1 MGQRSTTETVVTVLQ
16 AFLHKRSWRQAELA
30 RHVDVTVAAL
40 RKHLNELS
48 ASGFPLVRED
58 DHPHVWW
65 SVPKD
70 WFPGAVIFDSE
81 SVPELLRQLTRLPRS
96 AARDRLIR
104 RILEAAPRKEPSP
117 TGAPTVLTRQSTE
130 SEESYLPLA
139 EDAANRR
146 ICLEFK
152 YFTMSRGTV
161 EWRHA
166 SVQRVVIG
174 PPARIV
180 AVCHRDG
187 ALKWFRLDNVL
198 GARLDDTVPHRTVDA
213 AAVESMLKESVDGFH
228 QGGAVRCAFF
238 VRAPESRWVEH
249 NLPGS
254 MTTEVV
260 PGGLRFST
268 TTAGVLRLA
277 RHVVG
282 LGAAAHAETPELALL
297 VAELARGALS
307 ASSAPSTSNEA
318 CGHAAC
324 AGRGAGGH
332 GSGGELA
339 QGSLRVSASG
349 RLHLVPTVTFLKGPN
364 SGKLACFQQP
374 VDLEDVSLRRDIDS
388 E

>member
-16 AFLHKRSWRQAELA
+16 AFLQRRSWKQADLA
-30 RHVDVTVAAL
+30 RHADVTVAAL

-65 SVPKD
+65 SVPKG
-70 WFPGAVIFDSE
+70 WFPGAVLFDSD

-104 RILEAAPRKEPSP
+104 RILEAAPRRP
-117 TGAPTVLTRQSTE
+117 TVPPGAPTVLTRQSTE

-146 ICLEFK
+146 ISLAFN
-152 YFTMSRGTV
+152 YFTASRGTV

-174 PPARIV
+174 PPARFV

-198 GARLDDTVPHRTVDA
+198 GARLDDTVPHRAADA
-213 AAVESMLKESVDGFH
+213 AAVEAMLKESVDGFH
-228 QGGAVRCAFF
+228 RGDAVRCVFF
-238 VRAPESRWVEH
+238 VRAPESRWVER

-254 MTTEVV
+254 MTVEQA
-260 PGGLRFST
+260 PDGLRFST
-268 TTAGVLRLA
+268 TTAGVIRLA

-282 LGAAAHAETPELALL
+282 LGAAARAETPELALL
-297 VAELARGALS
+297 VAELARGALQS
-307 ASSAPSTSNEA
+307 SGPPTEPAS
-318 CGHAAC
+318 
-324 AGRGAGGH
+324 
-332 GSGGELA
+332 
-339 QGSLRVSASG
+339 
-349 RLHLVPTVTFLKGPN
+349 
-364 SGKLACFQQP
+364 
-374 VDLEDVSLRRDIDS
+374 
-388 E
+388 

>member
-1 MGQRSTTETVVTVLQ
+1 MGQRSNTETVVAVLQ
-16 AFLHKRSWRQAELA
+16 AFLQTRSWKQADLA
-30 RHVDVTVAAL
+30 RHADVTVAAL

-65 SVPKD
+65 SVPKG
-70 WFPGAVIFDSE
+70 WFPGAVLFDSE

-104 RILEAAPRKEPSP
+104 RILAAAPRRPETPS
-117 TGAPTVLTRQSTE
+117 GAPAVLTRQSTE
-130 SEESYLPLA
+130 SEESYLPIA
-139 EDAANRR
+139 EDAATRR
-146 ICLEFK
+146 ICLAFN

-174 PPARIV
+174 PPARFV

-198 GARLDDTVPHRTVDA
+198 GARLDATVPHRTADPA
-213 AAVESMLKESVDGFH
+213 ELEAMLKESVDGFH
-228 QGGAVRCAFF
+228 HGGAVLCSFF
-238 VRAPESRWVEH
+238 VRAPESRWVER

-254 MTTEVV
+254 MTVEVV
-260 PGGLRFST
+260 PDGLRLST

-282 LGAAAHAETPELALL
+282 LGAAARAETPELALL
-297 VAELARGALS
+297 VAELARGAL
-307 ASSAPSTSNEA
+307 E
-318 CGHAAC
+318 
-324 AGRGAGGH
+324 
-332 GSGGELA
+332 
-339 QGSLRVSASG
+339 ASG
-349 RLHLVPTVTFLKGPN
+349 APGSTRTSPSDRT
-364 SGKLACFQQP
+364 
-374 VDLEDVSLRRDIDS
+374 
-388 E
+388 